1 MFKKIYTNIDT
12 YDIFEIV
19 NGRFVSED
27 YPLYVEFLAAGNEP
41 EKVSGSK
48 YISVTNGVVS
58 FDNALFFADA
68 KLTAKNMLY
77 RNRIAKDLN
86 GVVVN
91 GVKIATDEKSQA
103 LLGQAYIGA
112 KNGLLE
118 NGTSWKT
125 ETGYINITKEQI
137 IAIYEAV
144 FNFIKANFE
153 NEKAKYEMIE
163 AATTL
168 EELNAIDLSL

>member
-1 MFKKIYTNIDT
+1 MFKKVYTNIDV
-12 YDIFEIV
+12 YDVFEIA
-19 NGRFVSED
+19 NGRFVLED
-27 YPLYVEFLAAGNEP
+27 YPLYVAFLAAGNEP

-48 YISVTNGVVS
+48 YVTVTNGVVS

-68 KLTAKNMLY
+68 KLAAKNTLY
-77 RNRIAKDLN
+77 RNRTARDLS
-86 GVVVN
+86 GVLIN

-103 LLGQAYIGA
+103 LLSQAYVGA

-125 ETGYINITKEQI
+125 ESGYINITKEQI

-144 FNFIKANFE
+144 FNFIKTNFE
-153 NEKAKYEMIE
+153 NEKVKYELIE
-163 AATTL
+163 SAATL
-168 EELNAIDLSL
+168 EELNAIDISL